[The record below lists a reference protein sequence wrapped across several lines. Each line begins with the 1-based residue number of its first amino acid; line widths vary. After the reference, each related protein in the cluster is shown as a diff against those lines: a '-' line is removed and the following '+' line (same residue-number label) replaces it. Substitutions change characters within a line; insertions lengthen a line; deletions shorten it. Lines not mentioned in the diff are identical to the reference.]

1 MRKENK
7 KSMVKIVKSKE
18 NKNTKLVFDN
28 NQTFEKI
35 IENRVV
41 KTEFDNA
48 SCSYLGY
55 DNNNYPIHCKDLY
68 WYECWSENNSD
79 GFCIHFK
86 NSDGFEY
93 WKEYDKNNNLIHYK
107 NSNEFEYYY
116 NSDNNIITKEE
127 YNKLY
132 NK

>member
-1 MRKENK
+1 MCKENK
-7 KSMVKIVKSKE
+7 NLMVKIVKSKE
-18 NKNTKLVFDN
+18 NKNVKLVFDN

-55 DNNNYPIHCKDLY
+55 DNNNYLIHCKDLY
-68 WYECWSENNSD
+68 GYECWSENNSD
-79 GFCIHFK
+79 EFCIHFK

-93 WKEYDKNNNLIHYK
+93 WKEYDK
-107 NSNEFEYYY
+107 
-116 NSDNNIITKEE
+116 
-127 YNKLY
+127 LY
-132 NK
+132 NIHKEISDDDLQYY